1 MIHRIAGFFSRL
13 FSSKGFRRGL
23 LIFLGVFIAYYAYN
37 VIIFLIAVMDTGVP
51 LGEAL
56 RFYFNLPL
64 FYADW
69 IPASATVALG
79 IAIGLVLYSNRKRKI
94 REKAEPNEKAEESS
108 DTVREEEFT
117 ETTHYRYH

>member
-23 LIFLGVFIAYYAYN
+23 LIFLGVFIAYYVYN

-56 RFYFNLPL
+56 RFYFSLPFL
-64 FYADW
+64 GADW
-69 IPASATVALG
+69 VTPSAGIALG
-79 IAIGLVLYSNRKRKI
+79 IAIGLAWALNRKRTN
-94 REKAEPNEKAEESS
+94 RETDEQEEKPEESS
-108 DTVREEEFT
+108 DTVREEEII
-117 ETTHYRYH
+117 ETTHYKYQ